1 MSSVAHNDNALKS
14 TIDDP
19 SLVCLGAIFGAVG
32 VRGAVR
38 LKVFTEDIKS
48 ICDYGPLTLYG
59 HECPDGKQ
67 VKAKI
72 LHNIKGGIAVKLDG
86 IEDRNVAESLKGS
99 KLYIARD
106 VLPKIEEEDGFYFED
121 LVGLTAKN
129 LDGETF
135 GTIDGVFNFGAGDI
149 IEVKLSKENGKRM
162 YPFSDEVVPEVNID
176 AGIVV
181 IKREAFDDDIGDAE
195 EAETN

>member
-1 MSSVAHNDNALKS
+1 MSSFAHKGNALKS
-14 TIDDP
+14 TLDDP
-19 SLVCLGAIFGAVG
+19 NLVCLGAIFGAVG

-59 HECPDGKQ
+59 HECPDGRQ

-106 VLPKIEEEDGFYFED
+106 VLPEIEEEDGFYFED

-162 YPFSDEVVPEVNID
+162 YPFSDEIVPEVNIE
-176 AGIVV
+176 AGSVV
-181 IKREAFDDDIGDAE
+181 INREAFDDDAE